1 MRILIGADF
10 VPTESNEEL
19 FKNANIDVLLGEELT
34 EVLKSADFRIFNL
47 ETSVTAEEHP
57 IERQVRICA

>member
-34 EVLKSADFRIFNL
+34 EVLKSADFRIL
-47 ETSVTAEEHP
+47 S
-57 IERQVRICA
+57 

>member
-19 FKNANIDVLLGEELT
+19 FKSANLDELLGKELT
-34 EVLKSADFRIFNL
+34 EVLKNADFRIFNL
-47 ETSVTAEEHP
+47 ETSNIFLVILSALKS
-57 IERQVRICA
+57 